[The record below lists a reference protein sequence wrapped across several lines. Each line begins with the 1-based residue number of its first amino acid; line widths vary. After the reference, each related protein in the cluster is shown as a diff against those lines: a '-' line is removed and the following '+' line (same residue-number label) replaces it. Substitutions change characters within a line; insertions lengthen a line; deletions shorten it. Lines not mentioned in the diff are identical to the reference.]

1 MFAAAIANYISNKDQ
16 IIATGQPIINYTL
29 AALTLPV
36 LMAFAILGVEFNH
49 FLTESIICVILVLVL
64 ANSIK

>member
-1 MFAAAIANYISNKDQ
+1 
-16 IIATGQPIINYTL
+16 
-29 AALTLPV
+29 
-36 LMAFAILGVEFNH
+36 MAFAILGVEFNH